1 MRSAAVLLS
10 SHRRG
15 LRRVSRHARRARPRL
30 RHRGGFRAAGIG
42 VQRLRPT
49 APRRLSRRIKRRV
62 RIVYAMPRGF
72 LPLVRH

>member
-15 LRRVSRHARRARPRL
+15 LRRISRHALRTRPRP
-30 RHRGGFRAAGIG
+30 RHRGGFRAAGT
-42 VQRLRPT
+42 VVHRSRPT